1 MKFVYLV
8 MSGEGNGRVLGVF
21 ANKIDATHQV
31 NIDAEVIHGIDPKI
45 EPLDF
50 SGALSRY
57 GWADKIWWQEEVLYL

>member
-31 NIDAEVIHGIDPKI
+31 NIDAKVIHGIDPKI
-45 EPLDF
+45 EPLDG

-57 GWADKIWWQEEVLYL
+57 GWADRIWWQEEVLYL